1 LEFRPLDLNTVRDEI
16 FEHKFK
22 KKLETP
28 CYSQLKIVK
37 ILNSL
42 RACSDLYVHAEY
54 TGQKLMRTLS
64 ILGRNWCAR
73 SACASEIIWCLA
85 SPKIKITSLY
95 FSHKVNHPER
105 LYSVKIM
112 KIPAKENLTLGTFK
126 FTFS

>member
-1 LEFRPLDLNTVRDEI
+1 MKKTKRYLEFRPLDLNTVRDEI

-54 TGQKLMRTLS
+54 TGQKLMLTLS
-64 ILGRNWCAR
+64 TLVRN
-73 SACASEIIWCLA
+73 
-85 SPKIKITSLY
+85 
-95 FSHKVNHPER
+95 
-105 LYSVKIM
+105 
-112 KIPAKENLTLGTFK
+112 
-126 FTFS
+126 